1 MKIIEFIFM
10 LLILGITGLV
20 CLFLCFLVAHKSEL
34 WNAVEEKEEGGE
46 DDRE

>member
-1 MKIIEFIFM
+1 MKIIEFLII

-20 CLFLCFLVAHKSEL
+20 CLFLCFLVAYKSEL
-34 WNAVEEKEEGGE
+34 WNIVEEKEEGGK